1 MTARQELAA
10 KITLMGFVL
19 FFVIFFSRPQGKFRA
34 VGLGEVV
41 PNFTLPKDTDR
52 ATNAIPTAVRD
63 QLGKDSQTVSIT
75 DFRGKIVVLNLWA
88 SWCVP
93 CVDEIPSLKQF
104 AARYQDKGVVVI
116 GVSRD
121 EDPVAYKEFLA
132 KYQVNFLTLRNAS
145 NSVGEL
151 YGTYQIPETYIIS
164 RDGHL
169 LNKIIGAA
177 DWNGQQMLSYMD
189 SLLSSS

>member
-10 KITLMGFVL
+10 KLTLMGFVL
-19 FFVIFFSRPQGKFRA
+19 FFVIFFSRPQGRFRA
-34 VGLGEVV
+34 VGLGELV
-41 PNFTLPKDTDR
+41 PNFTLPSDEGQT
-52 ATNAIPTAVRD
+52 TSLTA
-63 QLGKDSQTVSIT
+63 
-75 DFRGKIVVLNLWA
+75 FRGKIVVLNLWA

-104 AARYQDKGVVVI
+104 AARYQDKGVVVVGI
-116 GVSRD
+116 SRD

-145 NSVGEL
+145 NSVGEM

-177 DWNGQQMLSYMD
+177 DWNGQQMLSYID